1 MTPFDRVMDTAGP
14 NYPRGSHTH
23 SRAKEVHRKR
33 LESRRYAVVMVG
45 SSLTLAVSQ
54 QPGIKRSDRAIE
66 PTAGSTQSARFS
78 ETITPVADEPI
89 PKLPEPRVVK
99 EIAAIAGH
107 HAVELRMEREQVKHG
122 RRLVE
127 KSSMKS

>member
-1 MTPFDRVMDTAGP
+1 
-14 NYPRGSHTH
+14 
-23 SRAKEVHRKR
+23 
-33 LESRRYAVVMVG
+33 MVG

-78 ETITPVADEPI
+78 ETITPAADEPI

-99 EIAAIAGH
+99 GSRQSPDI
-107 HAVELRMEREQVKHG
+107 K
-122 RRLVE
+122 RLSCAWNE
-127 KSSMKS
+127 SR